1 MDVMPGAEPFSFM
14 GGRTGVLLVH
24 GFTGNPQSL
33 RPWGE
38 FLRDAGLTVSCPLLP
53 GHGTDWK
60 DLSART
66 YPEWVATAQGA
77 LEELSAHCPTVVVM
91 GLSMG
96 GTLTLHLAATNPDR
110 VKGLVLVN
118 ASVVSKDPRLKI
130 LGLLKLIVPSVKGV
144 GNDVKGD
151 DFKELAYDR
160 IPLRALSSFVQLQG
174 LVLSELAK
182 IHQPVRIFVS
192 REDHVVEPENAA
204 LIASAVS
211 SQDIRT
217 AWLENSYH
225 VATLDNDRM
234 QVFGRSLEFVR
245 SLAAS

>member
-1 MDVMPGAEPFSFM
+1 MDVMPGAEPFSFK
-14 GGRTGVLLVH
+14 GGKLGVLLVH

-33 RPWGE
+33 HPWGE

-53 GHGTDWK
+53 GHGTNWK
-60 DLSART
+60 DLAARN

-77 LEELSAHCPTVVVM
+77 LEDLSAHCPTVVVM

-130 LGLLKLIVPSVKGV
+130 LGLLKLLVPSVKGV
-144 GNDVKGD
+144 GNDVKGH

-160 IPLRALSSFVQLQG
+160 VPLKALASFVQLQK
-174 LVLSELAK
+174 LVHSELDK
-182 IHQPVRIFVS
+182 IHQPLRIFVS

-204 LIASAVS
+204 LIASKVS
-211 SQDIRT
+211 SNDVKT
-217 AWLENSYH
+217 TWLEDSYH
-225 VATLDNDRM
+225 VATLDNDRT
-234 QVFGRSLEFVR
+234 QIFGQSLEFAR
-245 SLAAS
+245 SLAGS